1 VEYPYGLE
9 YVEYGVCEC
18 GDGFGMVVG
27 WNMLEEWWTKKKEKR
42 LEQWWDMG
50 NMEE

>member
-27 WNMLEEWWTKKKEKR
+27 WNMLEEWWMMIPHHDCISR
-42 LEQWWDMG
+42 VFSR
-50 NMEE
+50 